1 MKKMSTWYRKR
12 CQPFFWYMCPLNQ
25 PSDMFINVL
34 LQDVRHPK
42 VRYTPK
48 LNIESFFHGV
58 WKRTAILVI
67 ATNICVT
74 SMPYCWL
81 YIPSDFSSIER
92 INPYFWYIYIYV
104 YIYDIYIHIYDIY
117 IYINIWYIYIYINI
131 WYISLLYPWRLLV
144 QSLFFQLNP
153 QVSHVFFSTR
163 SSLAGAIWSH
173 LVSHRLSHRKPGVP
187 RPAPRWWSSFAGSRF

>member
-1 MKKMSTWYRKR
+1 MATLWPQPLAEVKDARNPSFFGLILWMKKHARVVLEMKKMSTWYRKR
-12 CQPFFWYMCPLNQ
+12 CQPFFLYMCPLNQ

-58 WKRTAILVI
+58 WKRAAILVI

-92 INPYFWYIYIYV
+92 INPYCWYWYIYIYL
-104 YIYDIYIHIYDIY
+104 
-117 IYINIWYIYIYINI
+117 YIYIYI
-131 WYISLLYPWRLLV
+131 YIYI
-144 QSLFFQLNP
+144 
-153 QVSHVFFSTR
+153 HTYM
-163 SSLAGAIWSH
+163 IYIYIYYT
-173 LVSHRLSHRKPGVP
+173 
-187 RPAPRWWSSFAGSRF
+187 